1 MKQFMLDI
9 IKENLVFILDSIDII
24 SDRIQKLKNADELV
38 TSTDGVTIL
47 DSLAMR
53 LQSIG
58 ETVKQIEKRDRAM
71 LQKYPD
77 TDWQQIIRMRDLI
90 SHHYEDIDHEIVYN
104 LCKTHLPQL
113 RSTIEKII
121 TDLNKK

>member
-1 MKQFMLDI
+1 MHDLI
-9 IKENLVFILDSIDII
+9 EENLKFILESIDKI
-24 SDRIQKLKNADELV
+24 SDRIQQIKSADELV
-38 TSTDGVTIL
+38 NSPDGVTIL

-58 ETVKQIEKRDRAM
+58 ETVKQIEKRDTSL
-71 LQKYPD
+71 LQRYPEM
-77 TDWQQIIRMRDLI
+77 DWQQIIRMRDLI

-113 RSTIEKII
+113 KSTIEIII
-121 TDLNKK
+121 TDLNKN

>member
-1 MKQFMLDI
+1 MLDI

-24 SDRIQKLKNADELV
+24 SDRIQKLKNADDLV
-38 TSTDGVTIL
+38 TSADGVTIL

-58 ETVKQIEKRDRAM
+58 ETVKQIEKRDRAL

-104 LCKTHLPQL
+104 LCNTHLPQL
-113 RSTIEKII
+113 RSTIKKII

>member
-1 MKQFMLDI
+1 MHDLIED
-9 IKENLVFILDSIDII
+9 NLKFILESIDKI
-24 SDRIQKLKNADELV
+24 SDRIQQIKSADELV
-38 TSTDGVTIL
+38 NSPDGVTIL

-58 ETVKQIEKRDRAM
+58 ETVKQIEKRDTSL
-71 LQKYPD
+71 LQRYPEM
-77 TDWQQIIRMRDLI
+77 DWQQIIRMRDLI

-113 RSTIEKII
+113 KSTIEIII
-121 TDLNKK
+121 TDLNKN

>member
-1 MKQFMLDI
+1 MLDLI
-9 IKENLVFILDSIDII
+9 EENLKFILDSIDKITE
-24 SDRIQKLKNADELV
+24 RIQKIKSADELV
-38 TSTDGVTIL
+38 NSPDGVTIL

-58 ETVKQIEKRDRAM
+58 ETVKQIEKRDRS
-71 LQKYPD
+71 LLPNYPQ

-104 LCKTHLPQL
+104 LCITHLPQL
-113 RSTIEKII
+113 KSTIEKII
-121 TDLNKK
+121 TDLNQK